1 MYQIY
6 VGLFTEGSTDIRFLE
21 PIVEKSF
28 LQIAELQS
36 SVDIEITVQPII
48 IDKKGKNFIE
58 QVFEALSIGYAQYG
72 ISILCVQADADD
84 KKLDTTYKNKIN
96 KALQLLTNNEI
107 KCKNIVALVPIQ
119 ETEAWMLADKE
130 LLKIQIGTLKSD
142 EELGIHR
149 EPEKIANPK
158 EVIEN
163 AIRIAR
169 FGLTKKRRH
178 DLKIDELYA
187 LMGQSIKLSKLDSL
201 SSYQNFKLNIIE
213 TYKCIGIMKK

>member
-21 PIVEKSF
+21 PIVEKTF

-48 IDKKGKNFIE
+48 IDKKGKKFID
-58 QVFEALSIGYAQYG
+58 QILEALTTGFDQYG

-84 KKLDTTYKNKIN
+84 KKLDTTYRNKIN
-96 KALQLLTNNEI
+96 KVLDLLTNSEI
-107 KCKNIVALVPIQ
+107 KCKNIVAIVPIQ
-119 ETEAWMLADKE
+119 ETESWMLADKE
-130 LLKIQIGTLKSD
+130 LLKIQIGTIKPD
-142 EELGIHR
+142 AELGIHR

-158 EVIEN
+158 EVIES

-169 FGLTKKRRH
+169 IDLPKKRRH
-178 DLKIDELYA
+178 ELRFDELYA
-187 LMGQSIKLSKLDSL
+187 LMGQSIKLSKLDNL
-201 SSYQNFKLNIIE
+201 SSFQDFKQNIVS
-213 TYKCIGIMKK
+213 TYKQMGIIK

>member
-6 VGLFTEGSTDIRFLE
+6 IGLFTEGSTDIRFLE

-48 IDKKGKNFIE
+48 INKKGKNFVE
-58 QVFEALSIGYAQYG
+58 QVQEALTIGYDKYG

-84 KKLDTTYKNKIN
+84 KKLDATYKNKIN
-96 KALQLLTNNEI
+96 KTLDLLTNSEI
-107 KCKNIVALVPIQ
+107 KCKNIVALIPIQ

-130 LLKIQIGTLKSD
+130 LLKIQIGTNKID
-142 EELGIHR
+142 AELGIHR
-149 EPEKIANPK
+149 EPENIANPK
-158 EVIEN
+158 ETIEN

-169 FGLTKKRRH
+169 VGLTKKRRH

-201 SSYQNFKLNIIE
+201 SSFQDFKNNIIA
-213 TYKCIGIMKK
+213 TFKQMGILKL